1 MPFFYKFFFYF
12 LGHGNP
18 SIMVKAVT
26 FLLQNSTTP
35 EQLALLIKILT
46 NELIDKT
53 SPPYSEK
60 GGHFS
65 VVLEQL
71 LSRCIQKFTISEE
84 EDGSLQMW
92 NNLLTLLKYL
102 NLLLKIINIQQ

>member
-1 MPFFYKFFFYF
+1 MLFVLISSYF

-18 SIMVKAVT
+18 STMIKAVT
-26 FLLQNSTTP
+26 FLLQNANTP
-35 EQLALLIKILT
+35 DQLALLIKILT

-53 SPPYSEK
+53 SPPYCEK

-71 LSRCIQKFTISEE
+71 LSRYIQKFSISND
-84 EDGSLQMW
+84 EDFSFSQMW
-92 NNLLTLLKYL
+92 HNLLTLLK
-102 NLLLKIINIQQ
+102 

>member
-1 MPFFYKFFFYF
+1 
-12 LGHGNP
+12 
-18 SIMVKAVT
+18 MVKAVT
-26 FLLQNSTTP
+26 FLLHNATTS

-53 SPPYSEK
+53 TPSYSEK

-71 LSRCIQKFTISEE
+71 LSRYVQKFSISDEE
-84 EDGSLQMW
+84 ENSSLQMW
-92 NNLLTLLKYL
+92 NNLLTLLK
-102 NLLLKIINIQQ
+102 